1 MKFRQYRK
9 TLNVLVSAGVLA
21 AAFGCTATRDAN
33 ERTYT
38 IAFAYFGPDPGADNV
53 MAGFLS
59 ALQTE
64 GFVEGKN
71 LEVKKQHAFGE
82 LANLT
87 PIMQSLE
94 SQRLDL
100 IVPMTTP
107 GVAAAATAVR
117 RSRAVFC
124 FSYDPLGAGAGKSLT
139 EHLPNMTGVASFP
152 PVADT
157 MKTIQHIFPKTKT
170 IGTLYNASEANSVRA
185 VREARGVL
193 ANTGVTLQ
201 EVTVSATNEVLQGAQ
216 ALMARGID
224 VFWVTGDNTVTQA
237 LEGPIK
243 VALDSRKPLI
253 LNDPE
258 FVERGALMAVGI
270 AWRTTGIA
278 AGKMAAR
285 VLRGEDPQGIPIVNV
300 AEQKTVINK
309 EVAQKLGINFPPDIL
324 AEAER

>member
-1 MKFRQYRK
+1 
-9 TLNVLVSAGVLA
+9 
-21 AAFGCTATRDAN
+21 
-33 ERTYT
+33 
-38 IAFAYFGPDPGADNV
+38 
-53 MAGFLS
+53 
-59 ALQTE
+59 
-64 GFVEGKN
+64 
-71 LEVKKQHAFGE
+71 
-82 LANLT
+82 
-87 PIMQSLE
+87 
-94 SQRLDL
+94 
-100 IVPMTTP
+100 
-107 GVAAAATAVR
+107 
-117 RSRAVFC
+117 
-124 FSYDPLGAGAGKSLT
+124 
-139 EHLPNMTGVASFP
+139 
-152 PVADT
+152 
-157 MKTIQHIFPKTKT
+157 
-170 IGTLYNASEANSVRA
+170 
-185 VREARGVL
+185 L